1 MIFIGRHLP
10 MQTLQRYK
18 NSQGFTIAETLMILV
33 IVGILSAIAAPSFL
47 AMNNKAK
54 LDNAVNTVRAA
65 LQEAQREAMRKS
77 KNCTLT
83 LNTPNNNITSN
94 DGCLVTGD
102 RTLPKGVT
110 MAYNGSNTINYGMRG
125 NTTTNKTIRLS
136 LSDGSGQTKCL
147 AVSLPLGMI
156 RTGIYDTTANPP
168 VCKKPL

>member
-1 MIFIGRHLP
+1 
-10 MQTLQRYK
+10 MQTLHRYK
-18 NSQGFTIAETLMILV
+18 NSHGFTIAETLIILV
-33 IVGILSAIAAPSFL
+33 IVSILLMFTAPSFL

-54 LDNAVNTVRAA
+54 LNHAVNTVRGA

-83 LNTPNNNITSN
+83 LNTPNNITSN

-102 RTLPKGVT
+102 RTLPEGVT

-136 LSDGSGQTKCL
+136 LADGSGQTKCI

-156 RTGIYDTTANPP
+156 RTGIYDTTVNPP